1 MPAVDLDVMRA
12 DYKTVRRWLHEV
24 DGYTEADLLEID
36 MAVKDAVD
44 RKADLLT
51 GWANWLAMRAE
62 QIRRDQSA
70 SSGIEARIKAQAAER
85 KAA

>member
-12 DYKTVRRWLHEV
+12 DYKTVRRWMREV

-51 GWANWLAMRAE
+51 GWAKWLAMRAE